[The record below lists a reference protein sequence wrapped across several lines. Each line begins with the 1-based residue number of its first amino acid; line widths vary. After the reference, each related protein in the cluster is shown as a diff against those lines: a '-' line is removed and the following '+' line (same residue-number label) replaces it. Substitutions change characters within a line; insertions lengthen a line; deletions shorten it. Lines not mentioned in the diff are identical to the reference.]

1 MKIPIKTGLA
11 VQRMR
16 ESCVIAATVLENLK
30 PLVKPGVTTQDLEEA
45 GREFIARLGDVL
57 DGMREELNYEI
68 EKIYID
74 GNPDLEKLYGEQVP
88 VIHIDGNHH
97 DFFRVDPER
106 FKSSL
111 EKHRQR
117 Q

>member
-1 MKIPIKTGLA
+1 LCEVA
-11 VQRMR
+11 V
-16 ESCVIAATVLENLK
+16 EVLE
-30 PLVKPGVTTQDLEEA
+30 
-45 GREFIARLGDVL
+45 
-57 DGMREELNYEI
+57 GMRNELNFEI
-68 EKIYID
+68 ERIYID
-74 GNPDLEKLYGEQVP
+74 ANVELEKLYGEQVP
-88 VIHIDGNHH
+88 VIHIDGVHH

>member
-1 MKIPIKTGLA
+1 MTVITVFGRHGCHLCDVA
-11 VQRMR
+11 V
-16 ESCVIAATVLENLK
+16 E
-30 PLVKPGVTTQDLEEA
+30 
-45 GREFIARLGDVL
+45 VL
-57 DGMREELNYEI
+57 DGMREELNFEI
-68 EKIYID
+68 KKIYID
-74 GNPDLEKLYGEQVP
+74 GNPELEKLYGEQVP

-111 EKHRQR
+111 VKHRQR

>member
-1 MKIPIKTGLA
+1 MVDSADGGLSKQTDRLA
-11 VQRMR
+11 R
-16 ESCVIAATVLENLK
+16 CVISVFTRHGCHLCHVAIELLE
-30 PLVKPGVTTQDLEEA
+30 GMSSE
-45 GREFIARLGDVL
+45 L
-57 DGMREELNYEI
+57 DFVV

-74 GNPDLEKLYGEQVP
+74 GNESLEKLYGEQIP
-88 VIHIDGNHH
+88 VIQIDGLHH

-106 FKSSL
+106 FRSSL

>member
-1 MKIPIKTGLA
+1 LPHSPGVGLSNSLRKLTGKASEMTVITVFTRHGCHLCDVA
-11 VQRMR
+11 V
-16 ESCVIAATVLENLK
+16 EVLE
-30 PLVKPGVTTQDLEEA
+30 
-45 GREFIARLGDVL
+45 
-57 DGMREELNYEI
+57 GMSDELHFEI

-74 GNPDLEKLYGEQVP
+74 ENLELEKLYGEQVP
-88 VIHIDGNHH
+88 VIHIDGKHH